1 MAVPFLRRCFMAI
14 KVTKVD
20 VWSGEMQDR
29 AGSLERIMGVLT
41 QAGVNLDCV
50 IARRTAEK
58 PGRGHVY
65 LTPVKG
71 KKAEAAAMAAGM
83 MPVSKTTTLRVEMP
97 NKAGMGH
104 AMMGAIAAAGVNVR
118 GITAVAADTT
128 SVAYIGFDSADDAA
142 RAAAAIKKVGASK
155 KAGKK
160 R

>member
-1 MAVPFLRRCFMAI
+1 MAI

-20 VWSGEMQDR
+20 VWAGEMEDR
-29 AGSLERIMGVLT
+29 AGSLDRILGVLT
-41 QAGVNLDCV
+41 QAGVNLEGV

-58 PGRGHVY
+58 PGWGHVY

-83 MPVSKTTTLRVEMP
+83 MPVSKTATLRVEMP
-97 NKAGMGH
+97 NKAGTGH
-104 AMMGAIAAAGVNVR
+104 VVMGAIAAAGVNVR
-118 GITAVAADTT
+118 GITAVAAGTT
-128 SVAYIGFDSADDAA
+128 SVAYIGFDSAEDAA
-142 RAAAAIKKVGASK
+142 RAAVAMKKAGVAKKAGAGK